1 MECVKLKVGE
11 NMASRSQK
19 NRLHAYSNAVVDSSN
34 DEMEIDL
41 MEIWRVFKKH
51 IVSVIVSMVVCGVAA
66 FAVSSILIAP
76 KYQSKATIFFTP
88 KVVENIVDYNSI
100 NSNQK
105 LVNNV
110 VNLMVQDNLMIE
122 VADELNFESAQAL
135 KDCIKVTNIPDTEL
149 VEVSATTKDPNLSRR
164 TVSTLISKF
173 IKDMEKTLN
182 VSNIEIVSSPKVN
195 ENPVSPN
202 IMKNTVLGLLLGFV
216 LACARIVLIVL
227 TDKAIKNKA
236 EAERFFGYPVYVE
249 LPNLK

>member
-1 MECVKLKVGE
+1 
-11 NMASRSQK
+11 MATRSQK
-19 NRLHAYSNAVVDSSN
+19 HKINTYNTNIIEENN

-51 IVSVIVSMVVCGVAA
+51 LASVFISMVVFGVAA
-66 FAVSSILIAP
+66 FGVSSILIAP

-110 VNLMVQDNLMIE
+110 VNLMVQDNLMEE
-122 VADELNFESAQAL
+122 VADDLGYSSAQAL
-135 KDCIKVTNIPDTEL
+135 KSCVKVVNISNTEL
-149 VEVSATTKDPNLSRR
+149 VEVSAITKDPNLSKK

-173 IKDMEKTLN
+173 IKDIEQTLN
-182 VSNIEIVSSPKVN
+182 VSNIQIVSSPKASDK
-195 ENPVSPN
+195 PVSPN
-202 IMKNTVLGLLLGFV
+202 VMKNTVLGLLLGFV
-216 LACARIVLIVL
+216 LACARIVFIVL
-227 TDKAIKNKA
+227 TDKTVKTKA

-249 LPNLK
+249 LPKLK

>member
-1 MECVKLKVGE
+1 MV
-11 NMASRSQK
+11 SRSQK
-19 NRLHAYSNAVVDSSN
+19 NKLNAYNNTFVEDNN

-51 IVSVIVSMVVCGVAA
+51 IASVIICMIVCGVAA
-66 FAVSSILIAP
+66 FGVSSILIAP

-110 VNLMVQDNLMIE
+110 VNLMVQDNLMME
-122 VADELNFESAQAL
+122 VADDLGFESAQQL
-135 KDCIKVTNIPDTEL
+135 KDCVKVVNIPDTEL
-149 VEVSATTKDPNLSRR
+149 VEVSATTKDPNLSKK

-173 IKDMEKTLN
+173 IKNMEKTLN
-182 VSNIEIVSSPKVN
+182 VSNIQIVSSPKVN
-195 ENPVSPN
+195 EKPVSPN
-202 IMKNTVLGLLLGFV
+202 TMKNTVLGLLLGFV
-216 LACARIVLIVL
+216 LACARIVIIVL
-227 TDKAIKNKA
+227 TDKTVKNKT

-249 LPNLK
+249 LPKLK